1 MSARQAIVSKKA
13 RGSRVRPT
21 GACVAV
27 VIAVVLTL
35 AAVGCSDA
43 VGRADHLAAS
53 GDLPGAE
60 AIYKD
65 VLVSDPDNLRALSGL
80 AVALSIQGKHDE
92 ALPVQER
99 VVAADPDEVQIRI
112 ELGFN
117 YLNHQD
123 RSEDAVR
130 VLSEAAALDGSA
142 KNLTFLGQA
151 QIEAGDDAG
160 AERSLTEAVEVDPQ
174 YAHSYSVLVRML
186 EDDMRPSDADDVR
199 ELAASRGIDI
209 TVP

>member
-1 MSARQAIVSKKA
+1 MVREKR
-13 RGSRVRPT
+13 RGRRVRR
-21 GACVAV
+21 AALCAAV
-27 VIAVVLTL
+27 FLGVMVFL
-35 AAVGCSDA
+35 ATVGCSDA
-43 VGRADHLAAS
+43 VDKADHLAAS

-60 AIYKD
+60 VIYKD
-65 VLVSDPDNLRALSGL
+65 VLSSRPTDLQALAGL
-80 AVALSIQGKHDE
+80 AAVLFIEGKHDE
-92 ALPVQER
+92 ALPIQER
-99 VVAADPDEVQIRI
+99 VVAADPEEVQIRI

-117 YLNHQD
+117 YLNYQD

-151 QIEAGDDAG
+151 QIAAGDEAG
-160 AERSLTEAVEVDPQ
+160 AEGSLRKAIEVDQQ
-174 YAHSYSVLVRML
+174 YPHPYSVLVRML
-186 EDDMRPSDADDVR
+186 NDEMRSSDAVEVS